1 MTPLNSQVSHVVFIF
16 KVLKSIKKAFLNLNL
31 FYLIFTYYLIILLYQ
46 NSWGLSY
53 PCVPYSSYCG
63 RIQRA
68 SACLTLQSAHEK
80 AFGWEV
86 DFGLYET
93 VSIPAFNSLFAVTEK
108 NTSHEGCFWKERID
122 WLVVLLNYRFLPVI
136 IIMILLYKDH

>member
-1 MTPLNSQVSHVVFIF
+1 MTPLKFIYFTCRFHFLSIEENQECFSH
-16 KVLKSIKKAFLNLNL
+16 SNLL
-31 FYLIFTYYLIILLYQ
+31 YLMFTYYLIILLYQ

-122 WLVVLLNYRFLPVI
+122 MVVLLNYRFLPVI

>member
-1 MTPLNSQVSHVVFIF
+1 MTPLKFACFTCYFH
-16 KVLKSIKKAFLNLNL
+16 LLSIEEIKNAFLNLNL
-31 FYLIFTYYLIILLYQ
+31 SYLIFTYNLIILLYQ

-86 DFGLYET
+86 DFGLCET

-122 WLVVLLNYRFLPVI
+122 MVVLLNYRFLPVI